1 MNFGGIMNALRSRG
15 DEKISVDQAEKL
27 VKESKSDELNFEEL
41 DAVAGGVT
49 NPEEAQMK
57 DVMVNLWDR

>member
-57 DVMVNLWDR
+57 RRNG